1 MESCHPIRVGY
12 ALLIMKTIDFKS
24 LLIGGLLA
32 STIFFGVAGGGVP
45 GGVPGGG
52 FGGTPGVPLGGAGGG
67 VPGRVDPFTGL
78 PLGGGG
84 TVVGPRAGQVGPV
97 TGLPVGRGGAGLPGM
112 GGGGML
118 WNPNQVWEVK
128 SYVAIAGKP
137 QPDWLTKGLI
147 VQGHE
152 PFAVDERGNIMF
164 RRRVR

>member
-1 MESCHPIRVGY
+1 MSVGLGPMKNIDIKSLIIG
-12 ALLIMKTIDFKS
+12 ALLT
-24 LLIGGLLA
+24 
-32 STIFFGVAGGGVP
+32 STIFFGVAGVGA
-45 GGVPGGG
+45 PGGG
-52 FGGTPGVPLGGAGGG
+52 FVGPAGGGAGGRG
-67 VPGRVDPFTGL
+67 FAVPGLPAGVDPVTGL

-84 TVVGPRAGQVGPV
+84 YPAYGGGLP
-97 TGLPVGRGGAGLPGM
+97 GLPVGGGGAAV
-112 GGGGML
+112 GGGMAFDGGGMS
-118 WNPNQVWEVK
+118 WNPNQAWEVK